1 MHFADPDFYDILY
14 SSKSRYSKI
23 DHLKY
28 RFGTPT
34 ASFDTTDHAHHARRR
49 GAMNPFFSRQ
59 RILNYAPYAQSRV
72 ERLCKRLENEY
83 KGTSKVFCFN
93 DAWASLTTDVIN
105 YYSFAMSYDFQD
117 YPDFVA
123 PFTKSIKL
131 LAQSLHLVGH
141 FPWIL
146 SILQSLPDSVV
157 GILNPAM
164 VPVFQFQNV
173 SVPFS
178 NNPKPSLIPLRGR
191 KSPHKSNALFA
202 RKRTVRRSRPPT
214 IRLCSAKC

>member
-1 MHFADPDFYDILY
+1 MQGPIIRINPWEVHFADPDFYDTLY

-34 ASFDTTDHAHHARRR
+34 ASFDTTDHAHHAHRRS
-49 GAMNPFFSRQ
+49 ALNPFFSRQ

-72 ERLCKRLENEY
+72 ERLCKRLEDEY
-83 KGTSKVFCFN
+83 KGQSKVFCFN

-141 FPWIL
+141 FPWVL

-164 VPVFQFQNV
+164 VPVFQFQKV
-173 SVPFS
+173 SAPNPPNQSSKSS
-178 NNPKPSLIPLRGR
+178 NLIL
-191 KSPHKSNALFA
+191 
-202 RKRTVRRSRPPT
+202 
-214 IRLCSAKC
+214 

>member
-1 MHFADPDFYDILY
+1 
-14 SSKSRYSKI
+14 
-23 DHLKY
+23 
-28 RFGTPT
+28 
-34 ASFDTTDHAHHARRR
+34 
-49 GAMNPFFSRQ
+49 MNPFFSRQ
-59 RILNYAPYAQSRV
+59 RILQYAPYAQSRV
-72 ERLCKRLENEY
+72 QRLCTRLETEY

-146 SILQSLPDSVV
+146 TLLQSLPDSVV
-157 GILNPAM
+157 GVLNPAM
-164 VPVFQFQNV
+164 VPVFQFQGVRIFPCPPKSQTLTLARVGNHR
-173 SVPFS
+173 P
-178 NNPKPSLIPLRGR
+178 NPAHHERGIQW
-191 KSPHKSNALFA
+191 
-202 RKRTVRRSRPPT
+202 RREEGHRPQD
-214 IRLCSAKC
+214 RVQ